1 MLGRH
6 HKLWSNRVRC
16 VTAALQYNSY
26 VAICVT
32 NLHSSIQI
40 WARGSNAGCNHSH
53 HVVSNAEC
61 NYGHLVVSN
70 AGCNYGHCVVS
81 IICCIS
87 MHCSLSSMGIHYAS
101 YNHLSCVCVCVCV
114 CVCMVRLG
122 IHSSVQ

>member
-1 MLGRH
+1 VH
-6 HKLWSNRVRC
+6 
-16 VTAALQYNSY
+16 VTAVLQYNIY

-70 AGCNYGHCVVS
+70 AGCNYGLDAFAIARRVKK
-81 IICCIS
+81 
-87 MHCSLSSMGIHYAS
+87 LSSKRKTGIDRNGTCQQYS
-101 YNHLSCVCVCVCV
+101 
-114 CVCMVRLG
+114 LG
-122 IHSSVQ
+122 GNDNTIQNDN